1 MKRLIAGLGTLLLLV
16 GMAKGELRIFNW
28 SDYIPEEVLVE
39 FEKRYDVRIIYDTF
53 EAPEAMMAKL
63 QAGGAR
69 EYDLV
74 VPPDY
79 YVAEM
84 ARAGLIQP
92 LDHGR
97 IPNLKNLYP
106 EFQNPDYDP
115 GNRYS
120 VPYQWGTTGIAYRA
134 SEVEGAVDS
143 WGVFFDPAQYQGPF
157 LLLDEMRET
166 IGAALKYL
174 GYSLNDTNPAHL
186 EEAKQLLIDAK
197 RRGLGFAGSVEGRS
211 RLLAGDAVV
220 VHNYSGDIFQIQEED
235 DDIVYVIPKE
245 GGTIWMDAVAMP
257 AGAPHPDLAYAFL
270 NFILEPEIAAAISN
284 YNYYASPVQAAEP
297 YLDPEL
303 LSDPAVYPPPEVR
316 AKLEF
321 IRDAGAAL
329 PLFDRIW
336 TEVKA
341 R

>member
-1 MKRLIAGLGTLLLLV
+1 MRKLVAGISVFLLLSAT
-16 GMAKGELRIFNW
+16 AKGELRIFNW
-28 SDYIPEEVLVE
+28 AEYIPEEVLQE

-79 YVAEM
+79 YIAEM
-84 ARAGLIQP
+84 VRAGLIRP
-92 LDHGR
+92 LDHEKL
-97 IPNLKNLYP
+97 PNLKNLYP
-106 EFQNPDYDP
+106 EFKNPDYDP
-115 GNRYS
+115 GNRHS
-120 VPYQWGTTGIAYRA
+120 VPYQWGTTALAYRA
-134 SEVEGAVDS
+134 SEVKGKVDS
-143 WGVFFDPAQYQGPF
+143 WGVFFDPDMYKGPF

-174 GYSLNDTNPAHL
+174 GYSLNDTNPKHL
-186 EEAKQLLIDAK
+186 EKAKELLIEAK

-211 RLLAGDAVV
+211 RLLAGDAVL

-235 DDIVYVIPKE
+235 EDIVYVIPKE
-245 GGTIWMDAVAMP
+245 GGTVWMDAFAIP
-257 AGAPHPDLAYAFL
+257 ANAPHPDLAYLFL
-270 NFILEPEIAAAISN
+270 NYILEPKVAAAISN
-284 YNYYASPVQAAEP
+284 FTFYASPVKAAEP

-303 LSDPAVYPPPEVR
+303 LHDPAIYPPPEIM

-321 IRDAGAAL
+321 IRDVGKAL
-329 PLFDRIW
+329 PIFDRIW
-336 TEVKA
+336 TEIKA

>member
-1 MKRLIAGLGTLLLLV
+1 MKKLIAGLVAVLLLTAT
-16 GMAKGELRIFNW
+16 AKGELRIFNW
-28 SDYIPEEVLVE
+28 SDYIPEEVLAE
-39 FEKRYDVRIIYDTF
+39 FEKRYDVRIVYDTF

-63 QAGGAR
+63 QAGGVS

-84 ARAGLIQP
+84 ARSGLIRP
-92 LDHGR
+92 LDHER

-115 GNRYS
+115 GNRHS
-120 VPYQWGTTGIAYRA
+120 IPYQWGTTGIAYRT
-134 SEVEGAVDS
+134 SEVKRPVDS
-143 WGVFFDPAQYQGPF
+143 WGVFFDPEQYQGPF
-157 LLLDEMRET
+157 LLLDEMREA

-174 GYSLNDTNPAHL
+174 GYSLNDTDPAHL
-186 EEAKQLLIDAK
+186 DEAKQLLIDAK

-211 RLLAGDAVV
+211 RLLAGDAAV
-220 VHNYSGDIFQIQEED
+220 VHNYSGDIFSIQEED
-235 DDIVYVIPKE
+235 DDVVYVIPKE
-245 GGTIWMDAVAMP
+245 GGTIWVDAFAMTSK
-257 AGAPHPDLAYAFL
+257 APNPETAYRFL
-270 NFILEPEIAAAISN
+270 NFLLEPEIAARISN

-297 YLDPEL
+297 YLDEEL
-303 LSDPAVYPPPEVR
+303 LADPAVYPPAEVR

-321 IRDAGAAL
+321 IHDVGAAL
-329 PLFDRIW
+329 ERLDRIW